1 MSSIS
6 EVSLIREV
14 NQANSIESW
23 CCFMD
28 GYTPILTVITP
39 VYNGASYIK
48 ETVESILDLSPRNG
62 FEYIVVNDG
71 STDETPKILQNY
83 GSRINLINQEN
94 SGESSAVNA
103 GIHAARGKYLVVISA
118 DDPIF
123 TSKIFEGVQDF
134 FESNSEVSAWYP
146 DWKMIDQHG
155 ALIRNVYPKE
165 YSVENLVGRSICLAG
180 PGTFFRKDMA
190 LKIGGRREKWRY
202 VADFDF
208 WLRLSDLGPLRKRN
222 ELVGQ
227 WRQHEASTTTSK
239 AGLAMFAERI
249 NVIDEFLKDRDID
262 GVLKRMAR
270 ANTRY
275 HAATIKFNS
284 DAIPARIT
292 ILKALIIRKKWIEEM
307 TLASAFQL
315 LITKNFH
322 PKQFLRKKV
331 SSMRKKFL
339 E

>member
-1 MSSIS
+1 MDSGGVHPLNSSEIEIS
-6 EVSLIREV
+6 
-14 NQANSIESW
+14 
-23 CCFMD
+23 
-28 GYTPILTVITP
+28 VITP
-39 VYNGASYIK
+39 VYNGEDFIR
-48 ETVESILDLSPRNG
+48 ETVDSILNLAPKTG

-71 STDETPKILQNY
+71 STDGTLRILEEHVNQ
-83 GSRINLINQEN
+83 INLITQAN
-94 SGESSAVNA
+94 SGESSAVNT
-103 GIHAARGKYLVVISA
+103 GIAAAKGRYLVVISA

-123 TSKIFEGVQDF
+123 SPKLFEGVREF
-134 FESNSEVSAWYP
+134 FEENPEVSAWYP
-146 DWKMIDQHG
+146 DWRMIDQHG
-155 ALIRNVYPKE
+155 ELIRIVTPKE
-165 YSVENLVGRSICLAG
+165 YTKDNLVGRAICLAG

-190 LKIGGRREKWRY
+190 IEIGGRREKWRY
-202 VADFDF
+202 VADYDF
-208 WLRLSDLGPLRKRN
+208 WLRLSDLGPMMKRN

-284 DAIPARIT
+284 EDIPARIT

-322 PKQFLRKKV
+322 PKQFIRKRV
-331 SSMRKKFL
+331 SSMRKKFF

>member
-1 MSSIS
+1 MDSGGVHPLNSSEIEIS
-6 EVSLIREV
+6 
-14 NQANSIESW
+14 
-23 CCFMD
+23 
-28 GYTPILTVITP
+28 VITP
-39 VYNGASYIK
+39 VYNGEDFIG
-48 ETVESILDLSPRNG
+48 ETVNSILNLAPKTG

-71 STDETPKILQNY
+71 STDGTLRILEEY
-83 GSRINLINQEN
+83 ATHINLITQHNA
-94 SGESSAVNA
+94 GESSAVNT
-103 GIHAARGKYLVVISA
+103 GITAARGRFVVVISA

-123 TSKIFEGVQDF
+123 TPKLFEGVKEF
-134 FESNSEVSAWYP
+134 FDANPEISAWYP

-155 ALIRNVYPKE
+155 SLIRNVYPKE
-165 YSVENLVGRSICLAG
+165 YSVENLVGRAICLAG

-202 VADFDF
+202 VADYDF

-284 DAIPARIT
+284 DDISARIT

-322 PKQFLRKKV
+322 PKHFIRKRV

>member
-1 MSSIS
+1 MDSVGVCKLNTSQIEIS
-6 EVSLIREV
+6 
-14 NQANSIESW
+14 
-23 CCFMD
+23 
-28 GYTPILTVITP
+28 VITP
-39 VYNGASYIK
+39 VYNGESYIR
-48 ETVESILDLSPRNG
+48 ETVDSIIDSAPESG

-71 STDETPKILQNY
+71 STDGTLQILENY
-83 GSRINLINQEN
+83 VTHINLITQPN
-94 SGESSAVNA
+94 SGESAAVNT
-103 GIHAARGKYLVVISA
+103 GISAARGRYIVVVSA

-123 TSKIFEGVQDF
+123 TPKLFEGVKEF
-134 FESNSEVSAWYP
+134 FEANPGISAWYP
-146 DWKMIDQHG
+146 IWRMIDENG
-155 ALIRNVYPKE
+155 KLIRIVNPKE
-165 YSVENLVGRSICLAG
+165 YTKENLVGRAICLAG
-180 PGTFFRKDMA
+180 PGTFFRRDMA
-190 LKIGGRREKWRY
+190 IKIGGRREKWRY
-202 VADFDF
+202 VADYDF

-262 GVLKRMAR
+262 GKLVRMAR

-284 DAIPARIT
+284 DDIPARIM

-322 PKQFLRKKV
+322 PKQFIRKRV

>member
-1 MSSIS
+1 MDSVGVHPLNSSEIEIS
-6 EVSLIREV
+6 
-14 NQANSIESW
+14 
-23 CCFMD
+23 
-28 GYTPILTVITP
+28 VITP
-39 VYNGASYIK
+39 VYNGEDFIG
-48 ETVESILDLSPRNG
+48 ETVNSILNLAPKTG

-71 STDETPKILQNY
+71 STDGTLRILEEY
-83 GSRINLINQEN
+83 ATHINLITQHNA
-94 SGESSAVNA
+94 GESSAVNT
-103 GIHAARGKYLVVISA
+103 GITAARGRFVVVISA

-123 TSKIFEGVQDF
+123 TPKLFEGVKEF
-134 FESNSEVSAWYP
+134 FDANPEISAWYP

-155 ALIRNVYPKE
+155 SLIRNVYPKE
-165 YSVENLVGRSICLAG
+165 YSVENLVGRAICLAG

-202 VADFDF
+202 VADYDF

-249 NVIDEFLKDRDID
+249 NVIDEFLKDRYID

-284 DAIPARIT
+284 DNIPARIT

-322 PKQFLRKKV
+322 PKQFIRNRV
-331 SSMRKKFL
+331 SSMNKKFL